1 MMVLDTPAGGGTR
14 MSPEFETRER
24 LIADFA
30 ADPRLAGLEF
40 RCSVLDSVMEWSD
53 TFDEGT
59 YVSAGCAELPTVA
72 GAAGN

>member
-14 MSPEFETRER
+14 MAPEFETRER

-30 ADPRLAGLEF
+30 ADPRVADLEF
-40 RCSVLDSVMEWSD
+40 RCIVLDSVMEGSD

-59 YVSAGCAELPTVA
+59 YASAGCGELPAVA
-72 GAAGN
+72 GTAGN